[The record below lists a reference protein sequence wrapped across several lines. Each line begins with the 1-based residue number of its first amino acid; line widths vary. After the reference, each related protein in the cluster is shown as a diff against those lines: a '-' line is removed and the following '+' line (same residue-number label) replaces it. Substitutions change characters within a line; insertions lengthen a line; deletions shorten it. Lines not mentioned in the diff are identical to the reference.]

1 MVRSMTGYGRAEQVL
16 GARDITVEIKSV
28 NSRYFEYTSRMPR
41 SVAFLDDK
49 LKKLLNETISRGKV
63 ELGLTIQS
71 IGAGDGAVAV
81 NMEVAKSYFAAL
93 AALSETLHI
102 KNDITASGLA
112 HFPDVITMQKTE
124 QDEDELWQEIK
135 TVATQ
140 AAENFVAMRAVEG
153 EKLKADI
160 TSRLAFLETAVAE
173 IEQTSEMRVQKY
185 TEKMTA
191 KLQVILSDT
200 QIDESRILTEAAI
213 FADKTA
219 VDEET
224 VRLQSHIKQYRDI
237 LEKNEPVGRKLDFL
251 TQELNREVNTIGSK
265 CNEISITRMV
275 VDMKAEI
282 EKIREQIQNIE

>member
-41 SVAFLDDK
+41 SVAFVDDK

-71 IGAGDGAVAV
+71 IGAGDGTVAV

>member
-1 MVRSMTGYGRAEQVL
+1 MVRSMTGFGRAEQVIC
-16 GARDITVEIKSV
+16 GRDITVEIKSV
-28 NSRYFEYTSRMPR
+28 NSRYFEYSSRMPR
-41 SVAFLDDK
+41 NVAFLDDK

-63 ELGLTIQS
+63 ELGLTMQS
-71 IGAGDGAVAV
+71 IGAGDGTVAV
-81 NMEVAKSYFAAL
+81 NMEVAKSYFEAIAAI
-93 AALSETLHI
+93 SETLHLE
-102 KNDITASGLA
+102 NNITASEIA
-112 HFPDVITMQKTE
+112 RFPDVITMQKTE
-124 QDEDELWQEIK
+124 QDEDALWQEIK
-135 TVATQ
+135 TVAAQ
-140 AAENFVAMRAVEG
+140 AAQNFIAMRAAEG

-160 TSRLAFLETAVAE
+160 LSRLAFLETAVAQ
-173 IEQTSEMRVQKY
+173 IEETSETRVQKY

-191 KLQVILSDT
+191 KLQVILNDNN
-200 QIDESRILTEAAI
+200 IDESRILTEAAI

-224 VRLQSHIKQYRDI
+224 VRLKSHIKQYRDI

-265 CNEISITRMV
+265 CNEISITRTV